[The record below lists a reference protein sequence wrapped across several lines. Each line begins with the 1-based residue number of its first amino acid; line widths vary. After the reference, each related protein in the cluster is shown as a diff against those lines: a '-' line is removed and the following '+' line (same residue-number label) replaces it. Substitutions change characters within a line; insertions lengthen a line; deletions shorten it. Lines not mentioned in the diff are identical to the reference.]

1 MRSICGHR
9 IDYNGLG
16 VLRGQQHIPS
26 KNLYSKYP
34 SSLPPPKKNNHA
46 GEKGTHWDRTNKDL
60 TPFEIVCSFVCL
72 CSPQCT
78 PWRLLRTQESPNT
91 LQLYMVVLYH
101 MNDLTTGKGLWCQVC
116 SAYRWCSNGSV
127 SISNWSYTC
136 KSILMWSC
144 LILSLRF
151 WGTGIAYGLSRE
163 NVQCIL
169 LLISKWRHM
178 LCHEKLRYSSSWIQ
192 THNLL

>member
-1 MRSICGHR
+1 MRSIFGHR

-26 KNLYSKYP
+26 KNYSKYP
-34 SSLPPPKKNNHA
+34 SSPPAQNHHA

-60 TPFEIVCSFVCL
+60 TPFEIAFSFVCL

-78 PWRLLRTQESPNT
+78 PRQLLRTQESPNA
-91 LQLYMVVLYH
+91 LQLYIVVLYH
-101 MNDLTTGKGLWCQVC
+101 MNDLTTGKGLWRQVC

-136 KSILMWSC
+136 KSILIWSC

-163 NVQCIL
+163 YVQCIL
-169 LLISKWRHM
+169 LLISKWRHVM
-178 LCHEKLRYSSSWIQ
+178 SWKTQI
-192 THNLL
+192 LL